1 MVNNLRT
8 FPPRTE
14 LDRMQAVL
22 RQLYLETPL
31 KKGPQSARIAR
42 LEEQI
47 DARKW
52 KEAA

>member
-31 KKGPQSARIAR
+31 KKGPAAKRIEE
-42 LEEQI
+42 LE
-47 DARKW
+47 RKIEER
-52 KEAA
+52 KAA